1 MGGIRGFRDRLLAE
15 RTGGNWVLV
24 LFAEAVLAFAL
35 ASTLIQF
42 GNATGPWSAPAAVA
56 GGVICPALGVLLLA
70 GHPDRYRTF
79 WYPVRAWLTDRVV
92 LGVPL
97 AVAFLGWPVYALTG
111 GNAHGAPG
119 WILLVPVLALVVSAA
134 AVLRHHRHL
143 LAGRVRTSDRH
154 RTWDDRMF
162 LARTGPVAWQTV
174 YQPVGMMA
182 FGTALV
188 TVIWTTRGDP
198 DVYALPAAAT
208 ITALACAP
216 VATVSQQASRA
227 VGMTRRAWLR
237 HMVTA
242 VAVPTAVFLVVGV
255 LGGLGRMPSVKEM
268 ETGRM
273 IPLTGAVLVLTV
285 VVAVLAGVLAGALA
299 VVFSYEDIGA
309 CIIWFLLINF
319 LLTFFPQF
327 RWDGLT
333 QVGGAWLQIAW
344 VGLVTLV
351 FLRYA
356 RHRVMTG
363 LPDWFGTR
371 IIRPRQSRHARHT
384 QGAAA

>member
-42 GNATGPWSAPAAVA
+42 GNAAGPWSAPAAVA
-56 GGVICPALGVLLLA
+56 GGIVCPVLGVLLIA
-70 GHPDRYRTF
+70 GHPDRYRAF
-79 WYPVRAWLTDRVV
+79 GYPVRAWLTDRVI

-97 AVAFLGWPVYALTG
+97 IVAFLTWPVYALTG
-111 GNAHGAPG
+111 GHAHGAPG
-119 WILLVPVLALVVSAA
+119 WIILVPVLALVVTTA

-143 LAGRVRTSDRH
+143 LAGRVRTSSRH

-182 FGTALV
+182 FGAALV

-216 VATVSQQASRA
+216 VATGSQQAGRA

-237 HMVTA
+237 HTVTA
-242 VAVPTAVFLVVGV
+242 VAVPTAAFLAVGV
-255 LGGLGRMPSVKEM
+255 FGGLGQMPSVKEM
-268 ETGRM
+268 GTGRM
-273 IPLTGAVLVLTV
+273 VPLTGAVLGLTV

-299 VVFSYEDIGA
+299 VVFSYEDIGS
-309 CIIWFLLINF
+309 CILWFLLINF
-319 LLTFFPQF
+319 LLLFFPQF
-327 RWDGLT
+327 RWNGLT
-333 QVGGAWLQIAW
+333 QVGGAWLQIVW

-351 FLRYA
+351 FLSYA

-363 LPDWFGTR
+363 RPDWSGTR
-371 IIRPRQSRHARHT
+371 LVRPRQSRRT
-384 QGAAA
+384 QGAA